1 MESLVITTIFGYI
14 GMMCGIGV
22 TEVISSIME
31 SSGGLSDGNG
41 MSVFVDPT
49 VDISI
54 VISATLVLIISGVA
68 AGFAPAWNSV
78 KVKPIEAMNYR

>member
-1 MESLVITTIFGYI
+1 MI
-14 GMMCGIGV
+14 CGIGV
-22 TEVISSIME
+22 SELIGMAME
-31 SSGGLSDGNG
+31 ASGGLSDGNG

-49 VDISI
+49 VDINI

>member
-1 MESLVITTIFGYI
+1 MI
-14 GMMCGIGV
+14 CGIGV
-22 TEVISSIME
+22 MELVNMILE
-31 SSGGLSDGNG
+31 SSGVGTNSEMG
-41 MSVFVDPT
+41 MSVFVNPT

-54 VISATLVLIISGVA
+54 VISATFVLIVSGVA